1 MNPVGW
7 LLFFLLWHAW
17 RTGWQ
22 LESEMTALKF
32 PAPWWGWIKEGR
44 VQFGNLTGP
53 SLTWRLSLIRL
64 FFFHFNRGISF
75 PLVILKIYGF

>member
-7 LLFFLLWHAW
+7 LLFFLMWHAW
-17 RTGWQ
+17 RTDWQ
-22 LESEMTALKF
+22 LESEMTPFKL

-44 VQFGNLTGP
+44 VQFRNLIGP
-53 SLTWRLSLIRL
+53 SLTWRLSLIKL
-64 FFFHFNRGISF
+64 FFPHFNRGISF